1 MPAKPPFFRQGQ
13 PQRLVLAGLSL
24 LAAPLLS
31 VSLLSAAPAYAQ
43 SPAVRQG
50 YSLLSQDRV
59 NEAISAFQAI
69 LRQNPR
75 DVDAQLGLG
84 IAYRRAGRDAEAFAT
99 YQRVLE
105 LEPNNR
111 LALSSLGL
119 LGEFRAEWQTAGIQA
134 LTRLLE
140 LEPNNLDA
148 RAQRAKLYYYQGL
161 FSQSLADYALVLPQ
175 TQNLEVLG
183 PAAEAY
189 TYSGDY
195 VTGLSLFN
203 RYRAAGGTIRGDQ
216 AIAYAQALRQSGSV
230 AQAIQVLEAELNRT
244 PSATTQQAR
253 LRGALGTAYAA
264 NAQYSQAL
272 EVIQPLRGRS
282 DARLTLA
289 RALNAIG
296 EFGRQPAYS
305 QEAAQLYQAV
315 LTTVPTLPVGVRREA
330 VAVFSN
336 LPEWRPA
343 ALQLVQGLRQELP
356 NDSSLVFSQQ
366 VLAYQLGQLS
376 RTEFVQQVRSAF
388 PSLPADSAQVQS
400 ISQTLSRIDP
410 PLAELLPLY
419 QSLLAAGSPEGF
431 LNFRVAQILT
441 QQGQLAAAKAALAA
455 YAGTPAGTR
464 DPETAQLLLA
474 DIDRREGNLNASI
487 QRYQALI
494 SGSRTPDIRRGALQ
508 GLAAVYQSQ
517 GLNREAIAL
526 YDQIIAE
533 NPQDPTF
540 ALGRTALAY
549 QAGLIT
555 EAQAAA
561 VLNQSLQQVGASSPP
576 PELIAL
582 AAALPPDPARADLY
596 QRLLAIEPGNLG
608 LQLRSLQVLASRN
621 PAQARAEVARL
632 TAQAPNNLDLYFV
645 QGEIAQQTG
654 DLTLARQSY
663 AAILQGQ
670 PNNLDALLALGGLEF
685 QQGNLAQANAL
696 YSQALALDTS
706 SGIART
712 SLAALNA
719 VQGRPLQ
726 AIRELRAWQQ
736 FQQTQGVADPQVAGQ
751 IQQIEAGLLQQ
762 RGIQPPWERF

>member
-1 MPAKPPFFRQGQ
+1 MSVKQAFISSHWCK
-13 PQRLVLAGLSL
+13 RLVLAGLTL
-24 LAAPLLS
+24 LAAPALSLS
-31 VSLLSAAPAYAQ
+31 VLSSTPVYAQ
-43 SPAVRQG
+43 SAAVRQG
-50 YSLLSQDRV
+50 YTLLSQNRV
-59 NEAISAFQAI
+59 NEAINAFQAI

-75 DVDAQLGLG
+75 DIDAQLGLG
-84 IAYRRAGRDAEAFAT
+84 ISYRRAGRDADALAT

-111 LALSSLGL
+111 LALSSLGF
-119 LGEFRAEWQTAGIQA
+119 LGEFRAEWQPIGIQA
-134 LTRLLE
+134 LTRLLD

-175 TQNLEVLG
+175 TQNLDVVG
-183 PAAEAY
+183 AAAEAY

-195 VTGLSLFN
+195 ATGLSLFN
-203 RYRAAGGTIRGDQ
+203 RYQTVGGAVRGDQ
-216 AIAYAQALRQSGSV
+216 AIAYAQALRESGSV
-230 AQAIQVLEAELNRT
+230 AQAVQVLESELSRT
-244 PSATTQQAR
+244 PESNTQQAR
-253 LRGALGTAYAA
+253 LRGALATAYAA
-264 NAQYSQAL
+264 NAQYQQAL
-272 EVIQPLRGRS
+272 EVIQPLRGRN

-289 RALNAIG
+289 RALNAVG
-296 EFGRQPAYS
+296 EYSRQTGYS
-305 QEAAQLYQAV
+305 QEAAQIYQTV
-315 LTTVPTLPVGVRREA
+315 LTTAPNLPVGVRREA

-336 LPEWRPA
+336 LPEWRPF
-343 ALQLVQGLRQELP
+343 ALQLVQALNREFP

-376 RTEFVQQVRSAF
+376 RTDFVRQVQAAF
-388 PSLPADSAQVQS
+388 PSLPGDPAQVRS
-400 ISQTLSRIDP
+400 IGQTLSRVDP
-410 PLAELLPLY
+410 PVAELLPLY

-431 LNFRVAQILT
+431 LNFRVAQILI
-441 QQGQLAAAKAALAA
+441 QQGQLAAAKSALAA
-455 YAGTPAGTR
+455 YAGTPAGQR
-464 DPETAQLLLA
+464 DAETTQLLLA
-474 DIDRREGNLNASI
+474 DIDRREGNINASI

-494 SGSRTPDIRRGALQ
+494 SSSRTLDVRRGALQ

-549 QAGLIT
+549 QTGLIS

-561 VLNQSLQQVGASSPP
+561 VLNQSLQQYGASTPP
-576 PELIAL
+576 PELITL
-582 AAALPPDPARADLY
+582 VAALPPDPSRADLY
-596 QRLLAIEPGNLG
+596 QRLLTVEPNNLG
-608 LQLRSLQVLASRN
+608 LQLRSLQVLADRN
-621 PAQARAEVARL
+621 PTQATAEVARL
-632 TAQAPNNLDLYFV
+632 IAQAPNNLDLYFV
-645 QGEIAQQTG
+645 QGDIAQQTG
-654 DLTLARQSY
+654 DEALARQSY
-663 AAILQGQ
+663 ATILQRQ

-685 QQGNLAQANAL
+685 QQGNLDQANEL
-696 YSQALALDTS
+696 YNRALALDTT
-706 SGIART
+706 SGVART

-726 AIRELRAWQQ
+726 AIKELRAWQQ
-736 FQQTQGVADPQVAGQ
+736 FQQAQGVADPQVSAQ